1 MSLEKRTTVR
11 AGAVLAVAALLLTA
25 CSDGGEG
32 SSSPEN
38 GGEAAAYP
46 ADDVTL
52 IVPAAPGGGW
62 DLTARTMQQ
71 VISDAELT
79 DRSIEVVNREGG
91 GGATGLADLINNS
104 EGDPNTLMIGGLVM
118 IGALAQAN
126 SPLSLSDV
134 TTVATLTSEP
144 EAFVVRADSPYE
156 TIEDVVN
163 AYSEDP
169 NSVIFGG
176 GSQGGSDHIVVG
188 LLLDAAGEDPSAM
201 NYIGY
206 AGGGEATA
214 GILSGDVAVG
224 VSGVSEFVGQIES
237 GDMRLLG
244 ISVDDEVDVA
254 GEPAPTLASA
264 GYDVDFANWR
274 GIFAP
279 AELSDEQLEGIVDF
293 VTAVHDTEEW
303 QSALERNGWR
313 DDFRTGQEAQD
324 FIDSEIESITG
335 VLEDLGL

>member
-1 MSLEKRTTVR
+1 MSLEKRSTIR
-11 AGAVLAVAALLLTA
+11 GGAVLAATALLLAA
-25 CSDGGEG
+25 CGGG
-32 SSSPEN
+32 DSSTGED
-38 GGEAAAYP
+38 GEAAAYP

-52 IVPAAPGGGW
+52 VVPAAPGGGW

-71 VISDAELT
+71 VVSEAELT
-79 DRSIEVVNREGG
+79 EQSVEVVNREGG
-91 GGATGLADLINNS
+91 GGATGLADLVNNS
-104 EGDPNTLMIGGLVM
+104 EGDANTLMIGGLVM

-126 SPLSLSDV
+126 SPLSLGDV

-144 EAFVVRADSPYE
+144 EAFVVRDDSPYE

-169 NSVIFGG
+169 GSVIFGG

-244 ISVDDEVDVA
+244 ISVDDEVEVA

-279 AELSDEQLEGIVDF
+279 AGLSEEDLAGVVDF

-303 QSALERNGWR
+303 QTALEQNGWR

-324 FIDSEIESITG
+324 FIDSEIESING
-335 VLEDLGL
+335 VLDDLGL